1 MRLEL
6 SPSSRFED
14 HTKMIAFARAVV
26 LATSV
31 IVYNTMMFFLSA
43 RFLRQGLQFFYEIV
57 TPCGE

>member
-26 LATSV
+26 LASV
-31 IVYNTMMFFLSA
+31 KYNTMMFFLSA
-43 RFLRQGLQFFYEIV
+43 RFLRQGLQFFYEID